1 MTPKHELE
9 QELLAAYVLHAL
21 DDGDA
26 RNAEQL
32 LTSHVPTCRDCQ
44 LLLEGLFDV
53 AGNLGL
59 GVPPK
64 ATPRLLEKRLRLAL
78 RPAHRARWL
87 PLVAGGVV
95 VAVVATL
102 GTWSATVNRRA
113 SQRQA
118 RTSDLLATVSHPE
131 SHVVPL
137 SAEGAAQPSQIV
149 GEIRLAA
156 AFIPGRRAVYVF
168 GSMPRPRSHRVYQV
182 WVLQSGHFESAGTF
196 VPEGGQVLVKIQADA
211 GSIEGLLVT
220 EEPGSGSNAPS
231 DQHVVTASL

>member
-1 MTPKHELE
+1 MTPQHELE
-9 QELLAAYVLHAL
+9 QELLAGYVLHAL

-26 RNAEQL
+26 RHAEHL
-32 LTSHVPTCRDCQ
+32 LASHLPACRDCQ

-53 AGNLGL
+53 AADLGL
-59 GVPPK
+59 GAPPN
-64 ATPRLLEKRLRLAL
+64 APPRLLEARLRRTL

-87 PLVAGGVV
+87 PFVAGGVA

-102 GTWSATVNRRA
+102 GTWSATVNSRA
-113 SQRQA
+113 NQRQA

-137 SAEGAAQPSQIV
+137 SAEGAAQPSPV
-149 GEIRLAA
+149 ASEIQLAA

-182 WVLQSGHFESAGTF
+182 WVLRSGRFESAGTF
-196 VPEGGQVLVKIQADA
+196 VPELGQVLVKIQVDA
-211 GSIEGLLVT
+211 SSIQGLLVT

>member
-1 MTPKHELE
+1 MTPQHELE

-32 LTSHVPTCRDCQ
+32 LASHVPACRDCQ

-53 AGNLGL
+53 AADLGL
-59 GVPPK
+59 RVHPK
-64 ATPRLLEKRLRLAL
+64 APPRLLERRLRKAL

-87 PLVAGGVV
+87 PFVAGGVV

-118 RTSDLLATVSHPE
+118 RTSDLLATVSHPQ

-137 SAEGAAQPSQIV
+137 SAEGAALPSGTA
-149 GEIRLAA
+149 GETQLAA

-182 WVLQSGHFESAGTF
+182 WVLQSGRFESAGTF
-196 VPEGGQVLVKIQADA
+196 VPEGGEVLVKIQADA

-231 DQHVVTASL
+231 DQHVVTVSL